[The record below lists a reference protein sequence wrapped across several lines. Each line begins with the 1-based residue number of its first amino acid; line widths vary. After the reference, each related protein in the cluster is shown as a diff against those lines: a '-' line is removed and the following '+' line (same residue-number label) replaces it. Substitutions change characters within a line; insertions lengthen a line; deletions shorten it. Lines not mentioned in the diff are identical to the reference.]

1 MSVKPFSPALF
12 KQYNNLG
19 INTAVHFLNQ
29 MGFKEVNRDE
39 AYKSHD
45 VIVERDGKK
54 YLVEAEV
61 TEKWTRTAFPY
72 VNMSVPYRK
81 KDSNADYYVR
91 VNAHGNALFFCPMKE
106 VLASPVITKSTTYTM
121 NEMFFNV
128 PVSTLTLYYL
138 EDGVWYMD
146 AEDD

>member
-1 MSVKPFSPALF
+1 MSVKPFSPTLY
-12 KQYNNLG
+12 KQYNKLG
-19 INTAVHFLNQ
+19 IDTAIHFLSQ
-29 MGFKEVNRDE
+29 MGFKTINQDE

-45 VIVERDGKK
+45 FIVEKNGKQC
-54 YLVEAEV
+54 LVEAEV

-91 VNAHGNALFFCPMKE
+91 VNAHGTALFFCPMKE
-106 VLASPVITKSTTYTM
+106 VLAMPVITKNTCYTT
-121 NEMFFNV
+121 NEQFFNV